1 MKIKLILILLLFLN
15 NIAFAKNKFE
25 KRFEKDLN
33 KISKDVLDNYTSSV
47 SYVEECIDEN
57 FEVIIDYISK
67 IKGRVIIT
75 GIGKSAIIGM
85 KISATLN
92 STGTPSVFL
101 HGSDALH
108 GDIGVA
114 TKNDVMICLSK
125 SGSNSETVD
134 LVKQIKKLGIK
145 LIGITSDKNSFLA
158 KNADY
163 SIVNKIERE
172 ACPNNLAPTTST
184 SMQLLIGD
192 LIAICL
198 MSIKEFKSEDF
209 ALYHPSGSLGKR
221 LTLKV
226 SDILNYNSSPKVEIN
241 PSIKDAI
248 NEISSKMYGA
258 TAVLDKNI
266 VVGII
271 TDGDIRRVLNQNKNP
286 MNLKVSEIMV
296 KNPKFVSGDMLGSEA
311 LNLMNKSK
319 ITQLLVIDDG
329 HYKGMIHMHELLK
342 AGL

>member
-1 MKIKLILILLLFLN
+1 MKKI
-15 NIAFAKNKFE
+15 
-25 KRFEKDLN
+25 DLN

-125 SGSNSETVD
+125 SGSNTETVD

-226 SDILNYNSSPKVEIN
+226 SDILNYNSSPKVDIN
-241 PSIKDAI
+241 SSIKDAI

-286 MNLKVSEIMV
+286 MNLKVNEIMV

-329 HYKGMIHMHELLK
+329 NYKGMIHMHELLK

>member
-1 MKIKLILILLLFLN
+1 MKKI
-15 NIAFAKNKFE
+15 
-25 KRFEKDLN
+25 DLN
-33 KISKDVLDNYTSSV
+33 KISKDVLNNYTSSV

-67 IKGRVIIT
+67 IKGRIIIT

-92 STGTPSVFL
+92 STGTPSIFL

-125 SGSNSETVD
+125 SGSNTETVD

-163 SIVNKIERE
+163 SIVNKIDRE

-209 ALYHPSGSLGKR
+209 ALYHPSGSLGKK

-226 SDILNYNSSPKVEIN
+226 SDILNYNSSPKVDIN
-241 PSIKDAI
+241 LSIKDAI

-296 KNPKFVSGDMLGSEA
+296 KNPKFVSGNMLGSEA
-311 LNLMNKSK
+311 LNLMNNGK

>member
-1 MKIKLILILLLFLN
+1 MKKI
-15 NIAFAKNKFE
+15 
-25 KRFEKDLN
+25 DLN

-47 SYVEECIDEN
+47 SYVEECVNEN

-92 STGTPSVFL
+92 STGTPSIFL

-114 TKNDVMICLSK
+114 TNNDVMICLSK
-125 SGSNSETVD
+125 SGSNTETVD
-134 LVKQIKKLGIK
+134 LVKQIRKLGIK
-145 LIGITSDKNSFLA
+145 LIGITSDQNSFLA

-209 ALYHPSGSLGKR
+209 ALYHPSGSLGKK

-226 SDILNYNSSPKVEIN
+226 SDVINYNSSPKVEIN
-241 PSIKDAI
+241 ASIKDAI

-266 VVGII
+266 VIGII
-271 TDGDIRRVLNQNKNP
+271 TDGDIRRVLNQNQNP
-286 MNLKVSEIMV
+286 MKLKVSEILV
-296 KNPKFVSGDMLGSEA
+296 KNPKFVNGDMLGSEA
-311 LNLMNKSK
+311 LDLMNKSK

>member
-1 MKIKLILILLLFLN
+1 MKKI
-15 NIAFAKNKFE
+15 
-25 KRFEKDLN
+25 DLN
-33 KISKDVLDNYTSSV
+33 KISKDVIDNYINSV
-47 SYVEECIDEN
+47 SYVKECIDED
-57 FEVIIDYISK
+57 FEVIIDCISK
-67 IKGRVIIT
+67 IEGRVIIT

-92 STGTPSVFL
+92 STGTPSIFL

-114 TKNDVMICLSK
+114 TKNDIMICLSK
-125 SGSNSETVD
+125 SGSNTETMD
-134 LVKQIKKLGIK
+134 LVKLIKKLGIK
-145 LIGITSDKNSFLA
+145 LVGITSDKNSFLA

-209 ALYHPSGSLGKR
+209 ALYHPSGSLGKK

-226 SDILNYNSSPKVEIN
+226 SDIINYNSSPKVEIN
-241 PSIKDAI
+241 STIKDAI

-266 VVGII
+266 VAGII

-286 MNLKVSEIMV
+286 INLKVSEIMV
-296 KNPKFVSGDMLGSEA
+296 KNPKYISGNMLGSQA

-329 HYKGMIHMHELLK
+329 DYKGMIHMHELLK

>member
-1 MKIKLILILLLFLN
+1 MKKI
-15 NIAFAKNKFE
+15 
-25 KRFEKDLN
+25 DLN

-92 STGTPSVFL
+92 STGTPSIFL

-108 GDIGVA
+108 GDIGAA

-125 SGSNSETVD
+125 SGSNTETVD
-134 LVKQIKKLGIK
+134 LVKQIRKLGIK
-145 LIGITSDKNSFLA
+145 LIGITSDQNSFLA

-209 ALYHPSGSLGKR
+209 ALYHPSGSLGKK

-226 SDILNYNSSPKVEIN
+226 SDILNYNSSPKVDIN
-241 PSIKDAI
+241 LSIKDAI

-258 TAVLDKNI
+258 TAVLDKNL

-286 MNLKVSEIMV
+286 MNLKVDEIMV

>member
-1 MKIKLILILLLFLN
+1 MKKI
-15 NIAFAKNKFE
+15 
-25 KRFEKDLN
+25 DLN

-67 IKGRVIIT
+67 INGRVIIT

-92 STGTPSVFL
+92 STGTPSIFL

-125 SGSNSETVD
+125 SGSNTETVD

-209 ALYHPSGSLGKR
+209 ALYHPSGSLGKK

-226 SDILNYNSSPKVEIN
+226 SDILNYNSSPKVDIN
-241 PSIKDAI
+241 LSIKDAI

-286 MNLKVSEIMV
+286 MNLKVNEIMV

>member
-1 MKIKLILILLLFLN
+1 MKKI
-15 NIAFAKNKFE
+15 
-25 KRFEKDLN
+25 DLN

-47 SYVEECIDEN
+47 SHVEECIDEN

-92 STGTPSVFL
+92 STGTPSIFL

-209 ALYHPSGSLGKR
+209 ALYHPSGSLGKK

-226 SDILNYNSSPKVEIN
+226 SDILNYKSSPKVDIN
-241 PSIKDAI
+241 LSIKDAI

-286 MNLKVSEIMV
+286 MNLKVNEIMV

-329 HYKGMIHMHELLK
+329 NYKGMIHMHELLK

>member
-1 MKIKLILILLLFLN
+1 MKKI
-15 NIAFAKNKFE
+15 
-25 KRFEKDLN
+25 DLN

-92 STGTPSVFL
+92 STGTPSIFL

-125 SGSNSETVD
+125 SGSNTETVD

-209 ALYHPSGSLGKR
+209 ALYHPSGSLGKK

-226 SDILNYNSSPKVEIN
+226 SDILNYNSSPKVDIN
-241 PSIKDAI
+241 LSIKDAI

-286 MNLKVSEIMV
+286 MNLKVNEIMV

>member
-1 MKIKLILILLLFLN
+1 MKKI
-15 NIAFAKNKFE
+15 
-25 KRFEKDLN
+25 DLN

-92 STGTPSVFL
+92 STGTPSIFL

-125 SGSNSETVD
+125 SGSNTETVD

-145 LIGITSDKNSFLA
+145 LIGITSDQNSFLA

-209 ALYHPSGSLGKR
+209 ALYHPSGSLGKK

-241 PSIKDAI
+241 SSIKDAI

-286 MNLKVSEIMV
+286 MNLKVNEIMV

>member
-1 MKIKLILILLLFLN
+1 MKKI
-15 NIAFAKNKFE
+15 
-25 KRFEKDLN
+25 DLN

-47 SYVEECIDEN
+47 SHVEECIDEN

-92 STGTPSVFL
+92 STGTPSIFL

-125 SGSNSETVD
+125 SGSNTETVD

-209 ALYHPSGSLGKR
+209 ALYHPSGSLGKK

-241 PSIKDAI
+241 LSIKDAI

-286 MNLKVSEIMV
+286 MNLKVNEIMV

>member
-1 MKIKLILILLLFLN
+1 MKKI
-15 NIAFAKNKFE
+15 
-25 KRFEKDLN
+25 DLN
-33 KISKDVLDNYTSSV
+33 KISKDVLDNYTTSV
-47 SYVEECIDEN
+47 SYVEQCIDEN

-67 IKGRVIIT
+67 INGRVIIT

-92 STGTPSVFL
+92 STGTPSIFL

-125 SGSNSETVD
+125 SGSNTETVD

-226 SDILNYNSSPKVEIN
+226 SDILNYNSSPKVDIN
-241 PSIKDAI
+241 LSIKDAI

-258 TAVLDKNI
+258 TAVLNKNI

-271 TDGDIRRVLNQNKNP
+271 TDGDIRRVLNENKNP
-286 MNLKVSEIMV
+286 MNLKVNEIMV

-311 LNLMNKSK
+311 LNLMNKIK

>member
-1 MKIKLILILLLFLN
+1 MKKI
-15 NIAFAKNKFE
+15 
-25 KRFEKDLN
+25 DLN

-47 SYVEECIDEN
+47 SHVEECIDEN

-158 KNADY
+158 KNSDY

-209 ALYHPSGSLGKR
+209 ALYHPSGSLGKK
-221 LTLKV
+221 LTLKI

-241 PSIKDAI
+241 SSIKDAI

>member
-1 MKIKLILILLLFLN
+1 MKKI
-15 NIAFAKNKFE
+15 
-25 KRFEKDLN
+25 DLN

-47 SYVEECIDEN
+47 SHVEECIDEN

-209 ALYHPSGSLGKR
+209 ALYHPSGSLGKK

-226 SDILNYNSSPKVEIN
+226 SDILNYKSSPKVDIN
-241 PSIKDAI
+241 LSIKDAI

-286 MNLKVSEIMV
+286 MNLKVNEIMV

-329 HYKGMIHMHELLK
+329 NYKGMIHMHELLK

>member
-1 MKIKLILILLLFLN
+1 MKKI
-15 NIAFAKNKFE
+15 
-25 KRFEKDLN
+25 DLN

-47 SYVEECIDEN
+47 SHVEDCIDEN

-92 STGTPSVFL
+92 STGTPSIFL

-125 SGSNSETVD
+125 SGSNTETVD

-145 LIGITSDKNSFLA
+145 LIGITSDKDSFLA
-158 KNADY
+158 NNADY

-209 ALYHPSGSLGKR
+209 ALYHPSGSLGKK

-226 SDILNYNSSPKVEIN
+226 SDILNFNSSPKVEITS
-241 PSIKDAI
+241 SIKDAI

-286 MNLKVSEIMV
+286 MNLKVNEIMV

-329 HYKGMIHMHELLK
+329 DYKGMIHMHELLK

>member
-1 MKIKLILILLLFLN
+1 MKKI
-15 NIAFAKNKFE
+15 
-25 KRFEKDLN
+25 DLN
-33 KISKDVLDNYTSSV
+33 KISKDVLNNYTSSV
-47 SYVEECIDEN
+47 SYVEECIDKN
-57 FEVIIDYISK
+57 FEVIINYISK
-67 IKGRVIIT
+67 IKGRVIIS

-92 STGTPSVFL
+92 STGTPSIFL

-108 GDIGVA
+108 GDIGVV

-125 SGSNSETVD
+125 SGSNTETVD

-145 LIGITSDKNSFLA
+145 LIGITSDQNSFLA

-209 ALYHPSGSLGKR
+209 ALYHPSGSLGKK
-221 LTLKV
+221 LTLKI
-226 SDILNYNSSPKVEIN
+226 SDILNYNSSPKVDIN
-241 PSIKDAI
+241 LSIKDAI

-286 MNLKVSEIMV
+286 MNLKVNEIMV

>member
-1 MKIKLILILLLFLN
+1 MKKI
-15 NIAFAKNKFE
+15 
-25 KRFEKDLN
+25 DLN

-47 SYVEECIDEN
+47 SHVEECIDEN

-92 STGTPSVFL
+92 STGTPSIFL

-125 SGSNSETVD
+125 SGSNTETVD

-163 SIVNKIERE
+163 SIVNKIDRE

-241 PSIKDAI
+241 SSIKDAI

-286 MNLKVSEIMV
+286 MNLKVNEIMV

-329 HYKGMIHMHELLK
+329 NYKGMIHMHELLK

>member
-1 MKIKLILILLLFLN
+1 MKKI
-15 NIAFAKNKFE
+15 
-25 KRFEKDLN
+25 DLN
-33 KISKDVLDNYTSSV
+33 KISKDVLKNYTNSV
-47 SYVEECIDEN
+47 SYVEECIDDN

-92 STGTPSVFL
+92 STGTPSIFL

-125 SGSNSETVD
+125 SGSNTETVD
-134 LVKQIKKLGIK
+134 LVKQIIKLGIK

-209 ALYHPSGSLGKR
+209 ALYHPSGSIGKK

-226 SDILNYNSSPKVEIN
+226 SDIVNYNSSPKVEIDS
-241 PSIKDAI
+241 SIKDAI

-286 MNLKVSEIMV
+286 MKLRVSEIMV
-296 KNPKFVSGDMLGSEA
+296 KNPKFINGGTLGSEA
-311 LNLMNKSK
+311 LNLMNKNK

>member
-1 MKIKLILILLLFLN
+1 MKKI
-15 NIAFAKNKFE
+15 
-25 KRFEKDLN
+25 DLN
-33 KISKDVLDNYTSSV
+33 KISKDVLDNYTRSV

-67 IKGRVIIT
+67 INGRVIIT

-92 STGTPSVFL
+92 STGTPSIFL

-125 SGSNSETVD
+125 SGSNTETVD
-134 LVKQIKKLGIK
+134 LVKQIKKMGIK

-209 ALYHPSGSLGKR
+209 ALYHPSGSLGKK

-226 SDILNYNSSPKVEIN
+226 SDILNYNSSPKVDIN
-241 PSIKDAI
+241 LSIKDAI

-258 TAVLDKNI
+258 TAVLNKNI

-271 TDGDIRRVLNQNKNP
+271 TDGDIRRVLNENKNP
-286 MNLKVSEIMV
+286 MNLKVNEIMV

>member
-1 MKIKLILILLLFLN
+1 LKKI
-15 NIAFAKNKFE
+15 
-25 KRFEKDLN
+25 DLN
-33 KISKDVLDNYTSSV
+33 KISKDVLDNYTNSV

-92 STGTPSVFL
+92 STGTPSIFM

-125 SGSNSETVD
+125 SGSNTETVD

-145 LIGITSDKNSFLA
+145 LISITSDKNSFLA

-209 ALYHPSGSLGKR
+209 ALYHPSGSLGKK

-226 SDILNYNSSPKVEIN
+226 NDIINNNSSPKVDIN
-241 PSIKDAI
+241 SSIKDAI

-258 TAVLDKNI
+258 TAVLDKNV

-271 TDGDIRRVLNQNKNP
+271 TDGDIRRVLNQNQNP

-296 KNPKFVSGDMLGSEA
+296 KNPKFISGEMLGSEA

>member
-1 MKIKLILILLLFLN
+1 MKKI
-15 NIAFAKNKFE
+15 
-25 KRFEKDLN
+25 DLN

-47 SYVEECIDEN
+47 GYVEECIDEN

-92 STGTPSVFL
+92 STGTPSIFL

-108 GDIGVA
+108 GDIGAA

-125 SGSNSETVD
+125 SGSNTETVD
-134 LVKQIKKLGIK
+134 LVKQIRKLGIK
-145 LIGITSDKNSFLA
+145 LIGITSDQNSFLA

-192 LIAICL
+192 MIAICL

-209 ALYHPSGSLGKR
+209 ALYHPSGSLGKK

-226 SDILNYNSSPKVEIN
+226 SDILNYNSSPKVDIN
-241 PSIKDAI
+241 LSIKDAI

-258 TAVLDKNI
+258 TAVLDKNL

-286 MNLKVSEIMV
+286 MNLKVDEIMV

>member
-1 MKIKLILILLLFLN
+1 LKKI
-15 NIAFAKNKFE
+15 
-25 KRFEKDLN
+25 DLN
-33 KISKDVLDNYTSSV
+33 KISKDVLDNYISSV
-47 SYVEECIDEN
+47 SHVEECIDEN

-67 IKGRVIIT
+67 ITGRVIIT

-85 KISATLN
+85 KISATFN
-92 STGTPSVFL
+92 STGTPSIFL

-125 SGSNSETVD
+125 SGTNTETVD

-158 KNADY
+158 NNADY

-209 ALYHPSGSLGKR
+209 ALYHPSGSLGKK

-226 SDILNYNSSPKVEIN
+226 SDILNFNSSPKVEIN
-241 PSIKDAI
+241 SSIKDAI

-271 TDGDIRRVLNQNKNP
+271 TDGDIRRVLNQNQNP

-296 KNPKFVSGDMLGSEA
+296 KNPKFVSGNMLGSEA
-311 LNLMNKSK
+311 LNLMNNGK

>member
-1 MKIKLILILLLFLN
+1 MKKI
-15 NIAFAKNKFE
+15 
-25 KRFEKDLN
+25 DLYR
-33 KISKDVLDNYTSSV
+33 ISKDVLDNYTSSV
-47 SYVEECIDEN
+47 SYVEECLNEN
-57 FEVIIDYISK
+57 FEIIIDYISK

-92 STGTPSVFL
+92 STGTPSIFL

-125 SGSNSETVD
+125 SGSNTETVD

-209 ALYHPSGSLGKR
+209 ALYHPSGSLGKK

-226 SDILNYNSSPKVEIN
+226 SDIINYNSSPQVEIN
-241 PSIKDAI
+241 SSIKDAI

-271 TDGDIRRVLNQNKNP
+271 TDGDIRRVLNRNQNP

-296 KNPKFVSGDMLGSEA
+296 KNPKFVSEDMLGSEA
-311 LNLMNKSK
+311 LNLMNNGK

-329 HYKGMIHMHELLK
+329 NYKGMIHMHELLK

>member
-1 MKIKLILILLLFLN
+1 MKKI
-15 NIAFAKNKFE
+15 
-25 KRFEKDLN
+25 DLN

-47 SYVEECIDEN
+47 SHVEECIDEN

-92 STGTPSVFL
+92 STGTPSIFL

-125 SGSNSETVD
+125 SGSNTETVD

-209 ALYHPSGSLGKR
+209 ALYHPSGSLGKK

-226 SDILNYNSSPKVEIN
+226 SDILNYNSSPKVDIN
-241 PSIKDAI
+241 LSIKDAI

-286 MNLKVSEIMV
+286 MNLKVNEIMV

>member
-1 MKIKLILILLLFLN
+1 M
-15 NIAFAKNKFE
+15 
-25 KRFEKDLN
+25 
-33 KISKDVLDNYTSSV
+33 
-47 SYVEECIDEN
+47 
-57 FEVIIDYISK
+57 
-67 IKGRVIIT
+67 
-75 GIGKSAIIGM
+75 
-85 KISATLN
+85 
-92 STGTPSVFL
+92 
-101 HGSDALH
+101 
-108 GDIGVA
+108 
-114 TKNDVMICLSK
+114 
-125 SGSNSETVD
+125 
-134 LVKQIKKLGIK
+134 
-145 LIGITSDKNSFLA
+145 
-158 KNADY
+158 
-163 SIVNKIERE
+163 RE

-209 ALYHPSGSLGKR
+209 ALYHPSGSLGKK

-226 SDILNYNSSPKVEIN
+226 SDILNYKSSPKVDIN
-241 PSIKDAI
+241 LSIKDAI

-286 MNLKVSEIMV
+286 MNLKVNEIMV

-329 HYKGMIHMHELLK
+329 NYKGMIHMHELLK

>member
-1 MKIKLILILLLFLN
+1 MKKI
-15 NIAFAKNKFE
+15 
-25 KRFEKDLN
+25 DLN
-33 KISKDVLDNYTSSV
+33 KISKDVLDNYISSV

-92 STGTPSVFL
+92 STGTPSIFL

-125 SGSNSETVD
+125 SGSNTETVD

-209 ALYHPSGSLGKR
+209 ALYHPSGSLGKK

-226 SDILNYNSSPKVEIN
+226 SDILNYKSSPKVDIN
-241 PSIKDAI
+241 LSIKDAI

-286 MNLKVSEIMV
+286 MNLKVNEIMV

-329 HYKGMIHMHELLK
+329 NYKGMIHMHELLK

>member
-1 MKIKLILILLLFLN
+1 MKKI
-15 NIAFAKNKFE
+15 
-25 KRFEKDLN
+25 DLN

-92 STGTPSVFL
+92 STGTPSIFL

-125 SGSNSETVD
+125 SGSNTETVD

-241 PSIKDAI
+241 SSIKDAI

-286 MNLKVSEIMV
+286 MNLKVNEIMV

>member
-1 MKIKLILILLLFLN
+1 MKKI
-15 NIAFAKNKFE
+15 
-25 KRFEKDLN
+25 DLN

-47 SYVEECIDEN
+47 SHVEDCIDEN

-92 STGTPSVFL
+92 STGTPSIFL

-125 SGSNSETVD
+125 SGSNTETVD

-145 LIGITSDKNSFLA
+145 LIGITSDKDSFLA
-158 KNADY
+158 NNADY

-209 ALYHPSGSLGKR
+209 ALYHPSGSLGKK

-226 SDILNYNSSPKVEIN
+226 SDILNFNSSPKVEITS
-241 PSIKDAI
+241 SIKDAI

-271 TDGDIRRVLNQNKNP
+271 TDGDIRRVLNQNQNP

-296 KNPKFVSGDMLGSEA
+296 KNPKFVSGNMLGSEA
-311 LNLMNKSK
+311 LNLMNKGK

-329 HYKGMIHMHELLK
+329 DYKGMIHMHELLK

>member
-1 MKIKLILILLLFLN
+1 MKKI
-15 NIAFAKNKFE
+15 
-25 KRFEKDLN
+25 DLN

-47 SYVEECIDEN
+47 SHVEECIDEN

-125 SGSNSETVD
+125 SGSNTETVD

-226 SDILNYNSSPKVEIN
+226 SDILNYNSSPKVDIN
-241 PSIKDAI
+241 SSIKDAI

-286 MNLKVSEIMV
+286 MNLKVDEIMV

-329 HYKGMIHMHELLK
+329 NYKGMIHMHELLK

>member
-1 MKIKLILILLLFLN
+1 MKKI
-15 NIAFAKNKFE
+15 
-25 KRFEKDLN
+25 DLN

-92 STGTPSVFL
+92 STGTPSIFL

-125 SGSNSETVD
+125 SGSNTETVD

-209 ALYHPSGSLGKR
+209 ALYHPSGSLGKK

-226 SDILNYNSSPKVEIN
+226 SDILNYKSSPKVDIN
-241 PSIKDAI
+241 LSIKDAI

-271 TDGDIRRVLNQNKNP
+271 TDGDIRRVLNQNINP
-286 MNLKVSEIMV
+286 MNLKVNEIMV

>member
-1 MKIKLILILLLFLN
+1 MKKI
-15 NIAFAKNKFE
+15 
-25 KRFEKDLN
+25 DLN

-47 SYVEECIDEN
+47 SHVEECIDEN

-92 STGTPSVFL
+92 STGTPSIFL

-125 SGSNSETVD
+125 SGSNTETVD

-145 LIGITSDKNSFLA
+145 LIGITSDKDSFLA
-158 KNADY
+158 NNADY

-209 ALYHPSGSLGKR
+209 ALYHPSGSLGKK

-226 SDILNYNSSPKVEIN
+226 SDILNYKSSPKVDIN
-241 PSIKDAI
+241 LSIKDAI

-286 MNLKVSEIMV
+286 MNLKVNEIMV

-329 HYKGMIHMHELLK
+329 NYKGMIHMHELLK

>member
-1 MKIKLILILLLFLN
+1 MKKI
-15 NIAFAKNKFE
+15 
-25 KRFEKDLN
+25 DLN

-47 SYVEECIDEN
+47 SHVEECIDEN

-92 STGTPSVFL
+92 STGTPSIFL

-114 TKNDVMICLSK
+114 TKNDVIICLSK
-125 SGSNSETVD
+125 SGSNTETVD

-158 KNADY
+158 KNANY

-209 ALYHPSGSLGKR
+209 ALYHPSGSLGKK

-226 SDILNYNSSPKVEIN
+226 SDIVNYNSSPKVEIN
-241 PSIKDAI
+241 LSIKDAI

>member
-1 MKIKLILILLLFLN
+1 MKKI
-15 NIAFAKNKFE
+15 
-25 KRFEKDLN
+25 DLN

-57 FEVIIDYISK
+57 FEVIIDYMSK
-67 IKGRVIIT
+67 INGRVIIT

-92 STGTPSVFL
+92 STGTPSIFL

-125 SGSNSETVD
+125 SGSNTETVD

-209 ALYHPSGSLGKR
+209 ALYHPSGSLGKK

-226 SDILNYNSSPKVEIN
+226 SDILNYNSSPKVDIN
-241 PSIKDAI
+241 LSIKDAI

-258 TAVLDKNI
+258 TAVMDKNI

-286 MNLKVSEIMV
+286 MNLKVNEIMV
-296 KNPKFVSGDMLGSEA
+296 KNPKFVSEDMLGSEA

>member
-1 MKIKLILILLLFLN
+1 MKKI
-15 NIAFAKNKFE
+15 
-25 KRFEKDLN
+25 DLN

-92 STGTPSVFL
+92 STGTPSIFL

-125 SGSNSETVD
+125 SGSNTETVD

-145 LIGITSDKNSFLA
+145 LIGITSDKDSFLA
-158 KNADY
+158 NNADY

-209 ALYHPSGSLGKR
+209 ALYHPSGSLGKK

-226 SDILNYNSSPKVEIN
+226 SDILNFNSSPKVEIN
-241 PSIKDAI
+241 SSIKDAI

-286 MNLKVSEIMV
+286 MNLKVNEIMV

-329 HYKGMIHMHELLK
+329 NYKGMIHMHELLK

>member
-1 MKIKLILILLLFLN
+1 MKKI
-15 NIAFAKNKFE
+15 
-25 KRFEKDLN
+25 DLN
-33 KISKDVLDNYTSSV
+33 KISKDVLNNYTSSV
-47 SYVEECIDEN
+47 NHVEECIDEN

-92 STGTPSVFL
+92 STGTPSIFL

-125 SGSNSETVD
+125 SGSNTETVD

-209 ALYHPSGSLGKR
+209 ALYHPSGSLGKK

-226 SDILNYNSSPKVEIN
+226 SDILNYKSSPKVDIN
-241 PSIKDAI
+241 LSIKDAI

-286 MNLKVSEIMV
+286 MNLKVNEIMV

-319 ITQLLVIDDG
+319 ITQLLVIDNG

>member
-1 MKIKLILILLLFLN
+1 LKKI
-15 NIAFAKNKFE
+15 
-25 KRFEKDLN
+25 DLN

-47 SYVEECIDEN
+47 SHVEECIDEN

-92 STGTPSVFL
+92 STGTPSIFL

-125 SGSNSETVD
+125 SGSNTETVD

-145 LIGITSDKNSFLA
+145 LIGITSDKDSFLA
-158 KNADY
+158 NNADY

-209 ALYHPSGSLGKR
+209 ALYHPSGSLGKK

-226 SDILNYNSSPKVEIN
+226 SDILNFNSSPKVEITS
-241 PSIKDAI
+241 SIKDAI

-286 MNLKVSEIMV
+286 MNLKVNEIMV

-329 HYKGMIHMHELLK
+329 DYKGMIHMHELLK

>member
-1 MKIKLILILLLFLN
+1 MKKI
-15 NIAFAKNKFE
+15 
-25 KRFEKDLN
+25 DLN
-33 KISKDVLDNYTSSV
+33 KISKDVLDNYTRSV

-67 IKGRVIIT
+67 INGRVIIT

-92 STGTPSVFL
+92 STGTPSIFL

-125 SGSNSETVD
+125 SGSNTETVD
-134 LVKQIKKLGIK
+134 LVKQIKKMGIK

-192 LIAICL
+192 LIAISL

-226 SDILNYNSSPKVEIN
+226 SDILNYNSSPKVDIN
-241 PSIKDAI
+241 LSIKDAI

-258 TAVLDKNI
+258 TAVLNKNI

-286 MNLKVSEIMV
+286 MNLKVNEIMV

-319 ITQLLVIDDG
+319 ITQLLVIDNG